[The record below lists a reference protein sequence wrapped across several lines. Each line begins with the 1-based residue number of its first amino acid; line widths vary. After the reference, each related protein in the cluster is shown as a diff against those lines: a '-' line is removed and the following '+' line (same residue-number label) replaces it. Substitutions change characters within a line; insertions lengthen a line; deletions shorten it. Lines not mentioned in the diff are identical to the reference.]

1 MSVIVKGRRSMLI
14 ERLSTNDCRIR
25 RNVGKLNMVKIKLRL
40 RQTVCIFITSRNNLE
55 VNIFFTILAWDKY
68 FSWFLLSYVQL
79 SVKFLCISEKVVY
92 FFPRSMI
99 LDCFLLLTFRLEFRL
114 HMQWQMRCHWD
125 CFPVF
130 KQAKMGMSVFRT
142 TYP

>member
-79 SVKFLCISEKVVY
+79 SVKISLYFGKGCIFLSAKHDITLFLITNFPFRISVTY
-92 FFPRSMI
+92 AMANALPLRLFS
-99 LDCFLLLTFRLEFRL
+99 CF
-114 HMQWQMRCHWD
+114 
-125 CFPVF
+125 
-130 KQAKMGMSVFRT
+130 
-142 TYP
+142 